1 MNTLYFGDN
10 LDILREY
17 IPDESVDLIYLD
29 PPFNSKQAYNIIFK
43 DKNGKYPPSQIEAFD
58 DTWHW
63 GDENEEI
70 LVELTKSK
78 YPPELVQMLN
88 AFRSF
93 LGNSDLM
100 SYLVMMAI
108 RLWEMRRALKPTGS
122 IYLHCDPTASH
133 YLKIVMDRI
142 FGIKSF
148 RNEIS
153 WQRFTFHADAHRW
166 GRLHDILL
174 FYGKDTSKV
183 SFTTQRRPHDEKYIK
198 SHFKEDESGRLY
210 RLDNALAKGQG
221 PPRVFFGKMLEPP
234 PGTHWRWGQKKID
247 ELIKK
252 GRIVLTSKGRPS
264 VKRYLDEMAGHPV
277 GDVWTDIPEINSQ
290 AKERLGYPTQKPLA
304 LLDRIIR
311 ASSDEGGV
319 VMDPFC
325 GCGTAVA
332 AAEKLGRRW
341 IGIDIT
347 ILAVNLI
354 EKRLREHFPDVEY
367 DIVGIPNDVPS
378 AEKLASTRE
387 GKFLFEQWFVT
398 ALGGQP
404 YKSSGGGDT
413 GIDGFL
419 YARDVKG
426 KFHNVVISVKGGHY
440 GPEAVRSLARV
451 VDREV
456 AAAGLLLALIKP
468 SRGADAEAA
477 GAGRF
482 QMPGVE
488 RSYPKVQIFT
498 VEDYFAGK
506 RPDLPDTSGT
516 LKKAARVKR
525 EREKDQQ
532 LPL

>member
-1 MNTLYFGDN
+1 MNTLYYGDN

-17 IPDESVDLIYLD
+17 IPDESVDLVYLD

-93 LGNSDLM
+93 LGNSDMM

-108 RLWEMRRALKPTGS
+108 RLWELRRVLKATGS

-142 FGIKSF
+142 FGFKNFQREIVWRIGWVSGYKTGAKNWI
-148 RNEIS
+148 RN
-153 WQRFTFHADAHRW
+153 
-166 GRLHDILL
+166 HDTLL
-174 FYGKDTSKV
+174 FYTKGTKFTFNKEYIPYPEDYVRRDGKKPTGKGIPIEDTWNCQV
-183 SFTTQRRPHDEKYIK
+183 
-198 SHFKEDESGRLY
+198 G
-210 RLDNALAKGQG
+210 
-221 PPRVFFGKMLEPP
+221 
-234 PGTHWRWGQKKID
+234 D
-247 ELIKK
+247 ELHSIMIMSFSGEK
-252 GRIVLTSKGRPS
+252 
-264 VKRYLDEMAGHPV
+264 
-277 GDVWTDIPEINSQ
+277 Q
-290 AKERLGYPTQKPLA
+290 GYPTQKPLK
-304 LLDRIIR
+304 LLERIIK
-311 ASSDEGGV
+311 ASSNEGDV

-325 GCGTAVA
+325 GCGTAVV

-367 DIVGIPNDVPS
+367 DVVGIPNDVPS

-426 KFHNVVISVKGGHY
+426 KLHNVIISVKGGHY
-440 GPEAVRSLARV
+440 GPGAVRDLGRV
-451 VDREV
+451 VDREGAV
-456 AAAGLLLALIKP
+456 AGLLLALNKP
-468 SRGADAEAA
+468 SRQSEGEAA
-477 GAGRF
+477 AAGRF

-525 EREKDQQ
+525 EREKDQE
-532 LPL
+532 LPLGEP